1 MAFFCLSARKSI
13 PRKKQG
19 GSIVKN
25 QKPVFFI
32 VFLLILAFAASTVFG
47 VKNQYGDLTTTYIN
61 GLEDIRLGI
70 DIQGGV
76 DVTFAPIDDVDATK
90 EQLESVQT
98 VMETR
103 LITLGINDYE
113 TYIDETNDKVI
124 VRFPWQS
131 GEENFDPEAAVKELG
146 ETAQLQFR
154 KGYSYSTDVADDG
167 EVTVI
172 PEGDIILEGTDVEE
186 AYVNY
191 AYDSQGQ
198 VIAGEYSVGLKL
210 KSDGENSGAERFRT
224 ATQEAVNKDEAY
236 KDSTD
241 SAGSRYV
248 ISIWMDNYCIS
259 YPSVN
264 DVITDGSASI
274 TGSFDYDGAKSLAD
288 KINGGALPFNLKTE
302 TFKTISPSMGT
313 GALQIMLT
321 AGVIALILIMIYMIV
336 LYRLPGFVA
345 SIALIGQVAGTLA
358 VISGWFGFYSS
369 STLTIPGIAGIILAI
384 GMGVDCNIITGERI
398 KEELNAGKSLD
409 AALKSAYH
417 RSFTSILDGN
427 MTVIIVAIIL
437 MGAFGVSSSFFSKLL
452 HWLFFMFGVST
463 EGTIFSF
470 GFTLLTGVIFNF
482 IMGVLASR
490 LMLTSLSKFKCFQNR
505 KLYGGAEK

>member
-1 MAFFCLSARKSI
+1 M
-13 PRKKQG
+13 
-19 GSIVKN
+19 KN
-25 QKPVFFI
+25 KKPVFFI
-32 VFLLILAFAASTVFG
+32 VFFLIIAFAASTVFG

-61 GLEDIRLGI
+61 GVKDIRLGI

-76 DVTFAPIDDVDATK
+76 DVTFAPADDSIDADQH
-90 EQLESVQT
+90 QLESVQE
-98 VMETR
+98 VMKTR
-103 LITLGINDYE
+103 LISLGINDYE
-113 TYIDETNDKVI
+113 SYIDESNDKVI

-131 GEENFDPEAAVKELG
+131 GEENFDPEAAVAELG
-146 ETAQLQFR
+146 ETAKLQFR
-154 KGYSYSTDVADDG
+154 KGYDYDEEVADDG
-167 EVTVI
+167 TVTII
-172 PEGDIILEGTDVEE
+172 PKGDVILEGTDVKD
-186 AYVNY
+186 AY
-191 AYDSQGQ
+191 AYYTFDTNGQ
-198 VIAGEYSVGLKL
+198 INTNEYCVNLVLKD
-210 KSDGENSGAERFRT
+210 DGDNSGKDRFFEATT
-224 ATQEAVNKDEAY
+224 AAY
-236 KDSTD
+236 GQD
-241 SAGSRYV
+241 SAYLDTKGSGSRYV
-248 ISIWMDNYCIS
+248 ISIWMDNNCIS
-259 YPSVN
+259 YPQVN
-264 DVITDGSASI
+264 GAIKDGTAQI
-274 TGSFDYDGAKSLAD
+274 TGSFDYDGAKALAD

-313 GALQIMLT
+313 GALQIMVT
-321 AGVIALILIMIYMIV
+321 AGIISLILIMIYMIV

-369 STLTIPGIAGIILAI
+369 NTLTIPGIAGIILAI

-398 KEELNAGKSLD
+398 KEELNTGKSLE

-427 MTVIIVAIIL
+427 MTIIIVAIIL
-437 MGAFGVSSSFFSKLL
+437 MGAFGVSSSFFSKIL

-463 EGTIFSF
+463 EGTIYSF